1 LGSASEFTCAY
12 HQSANG
18 LVERQNKTIADCVS
32 MYIEENDIHR
42 DWDKYVYQLASVYN
56 KSPQATT
63 RISPFELLY
72 GRKAVFPTEIE
83 LVRPEANNASIQKKL
98 DHHLRQLKT
107 ARENILAKQ
116 KIDKQIFDSHHR
128 AVEYSENSQVLVY
141 IPSRKVGLSE
151 KLLHYYQ
158 GPATILRKLDEVNYL
173 VRFESGKEERVHVIR
188 LRPFRAREEE

>member
-1 LGSASEFTCAY
+1 
-12 HQSANG
+12 
-18 LVERQNKTIADCVS
+18 
-32 MYIEENDIHR
+32 M
-42 DWDKYVYQLASVYN
+42 YQLASVYN

-188 LRPFRAREEE
+188 LKPFRAREEE